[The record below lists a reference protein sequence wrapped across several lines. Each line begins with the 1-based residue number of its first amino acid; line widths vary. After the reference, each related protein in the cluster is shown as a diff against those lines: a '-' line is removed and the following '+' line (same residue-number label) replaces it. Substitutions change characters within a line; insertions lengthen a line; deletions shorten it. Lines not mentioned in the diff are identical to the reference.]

1 MNYFYGL
8 WSTATNMRQINSW
21 FSWASFI
28 REVRQ
33 YVFSDHKTPDHK
45 VDPSEELGKGKEFL
59 VGYRLPLIGD
69 YVFSAKV
76 TQFLMGK

>member
-1 MNYFYGL
+1 MYF
-8 WSTATNMRQINSW
+8 QI
-21 FSWASFI
+21 I
-28 REVRQ
+28 RP
-33 YVFSDHKTPDHK
+33 SLDHK